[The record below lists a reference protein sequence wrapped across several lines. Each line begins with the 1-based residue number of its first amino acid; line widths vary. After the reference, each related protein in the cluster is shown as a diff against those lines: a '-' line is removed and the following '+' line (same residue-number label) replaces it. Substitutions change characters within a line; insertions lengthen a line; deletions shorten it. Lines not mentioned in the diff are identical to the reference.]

1 MLKSYLYQTSE
12 TVCNELFLLQKC
24 ILNSFDINWLQISE
38 EENDINSGRKSLVTT
53 QFVDW
58 SCKYFAQPVMKFLE
72 DNDVESNL
80 HYEREWRYKL
90 HESLGLLLI
99 VREY

>member
-1 MLKSYLYQTSE
+1 MNYFCFKSIFVT
-12 TVCNELFLLQKC
+12 
-24 ILNSFDINWLQISE
+24 ILAIDCLQISE
-38 EENDINSGRKSLVTT
+38 EENDMNSGHKSLVTT

-80 HYEREWRYKL
+80 HYEREWRY
-90 HESLGLLLI
+90 
-99 VREY
+99 

>member
-1 MLKSYLYQTSE
+1 MLKSYRYQTSD
-12 TVCNELFLLQKC
+12 NC
-24 ILNSFDINWLQISE
+24 IWWIIFGSEVYLNCFDDWLQISE
-38 EENDINSGRKSLVTT
+38 EENDINCGRKSLVTT

-80 HYEREWRYKL
+80 HYEREWRY
-90 HESLGLLLI
+90 
-99 VREY
+99 